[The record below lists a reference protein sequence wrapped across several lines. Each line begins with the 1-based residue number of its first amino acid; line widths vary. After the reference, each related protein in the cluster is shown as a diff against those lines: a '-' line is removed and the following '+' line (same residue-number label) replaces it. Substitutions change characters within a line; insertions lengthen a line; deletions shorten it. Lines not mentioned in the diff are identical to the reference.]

1 MRSLPESF
9 TTKAQLLGSESLH
22 ARTSVR
28 IRNHRVQVS
37 QTLLA
42 EPYKYSNSRDTSS
55 MAVCCI
61 RWRGMDRFRID
72 EFLIIDIDEFG
83 VQIYQILQFVN
94 STIRKW
100 LTKPRD
106 PSLRAGFRRAART
119 LRRRLNLLEKI
130 LASTLGAFRKMSRQ
144 LAPWSHRAGR
154 VHG

>member
-1 MRSLPESF
+1 VRSLPESF
-9 TTKAQLLGSESLH
+9 TTKAQLLGSESLR

-61 RWRGMDRFRID
+61 RWRGDGLPPDGRLSDFRID
-72 EFLIIDIDEFG
+72 EFGL
-83 VQIYQILQFVN
+83 QILQFVN

-100 LTKPRD
+100 LDEGQR
-106 PSLRAGFRRAART
+106 SLAA
-119 LRRRLNLLEKI
+119 
-130 LASTLGAFRKMSRQ
+130 LGISARGSDAAQVPQ
-144 LAPWSHRAGR
+144 LARKNSSLYTWGFPEN
-154 VHG
+154 V